1 MPTRVPRSILT
12 LPMTLALALAVGCES
27 ARTAPEP
34 ARAGTESASGGKSG
48 PTEQE
53 LGIARTKVHVAELE
67 LALAQKTREEELA
80 HDATEL
86 ELAKGE
92 LTQFDEVDSPT
103 RLAQG
108 RLSLTR
114 SKDSLAEQ
122 EEELAQLEMTYA
134 EVDLADKTREI
145 VLRRNHRRVERAKES
160 LALEERDFAK
170 LEQYTL
176 PRERAKLALGIEE
189 KAHALEN
196 AQRSAE
202 IGILN
207 KNMALEEARTARAKL
222 EKSGDGKTP

>member
-1 MPTRVPRSILT
+1 MAVPSTILLLFT
-12 LPMTLALALAVGCES
+12 LGCAS
-27 ARTAPEP
+27 AQPAPEP
-34 ARAGTESASGGKSG
+34 ARDGAEPTGGAKSG

-53 LGIARTKVHVAELE
+53 LESARTKVQVAELE
-67 LALAQKTREEELA
+67 LALAQKTREEEQA
-80 HDATEL
+80 HKAKEL

-103 RLAQG
+103 RLAQE

-160 LALEERDFAK
+160 LALEEREFAK
-170 LEQYTL
+170 LEQHIL
-176 PRERAKLALGIEE
+176 PRERARLALGIEE
-189 KAHALEN
+189 KSHALEN

-202 IGILN
+202 IGLLS
-207 KNMALEEARTARAKL
+207 KKMALVEARAALAKL
-222 EKSGDGKTP
+222 EKGEAGKAP